1 VSERNVSVPGPNGD
15 AESLLAAFLA
25 ALDEA
30 DPERAAAKAWP
41 LLGGRPARDVGD
53 AAGLA
58 RLLANDRHR
67 PLLAPLRRERVAWD
81 VRERAARATVLVT
94 PADDEP
100 AHAWLMSLAQG
111 PDGGW
116 SLTGLQREGF
126 EV

>member
-1 VSERNVSVPGPNGD
+1 MSERGVSEWGPNGD

-30 DPERAAAKAWP
+30 DPGRAAARAWP

-53 AAGLA
+53 EAGLA

-67 PLLAPLRRERVAWD
+67 PLLAPLRRERVGWD

-94 PADDEP
+94 PAGVEA

-111 PDGGW
+111 TDGRW
-116 SLTGLQREGF
+116 SITGLQREGF